1 MTAARTGAAVLPGGV
16 LGILGGGQLG
26 RMTAMAA
33 RSYGYRVQVLDP
45 DPACP
50 ARFVVDSCVTADFED
65 ARAAAGLARGCDVV
79 TIEIERISG
88 EALRAAAAYAPLRPS
103 AEAMHIIQNRARQK
117 RWLLQHGFPVGPF
130 RCAATEGELARA
142 ATELFAVGGQRCFV
156 KSSDGGYDGR
166 GQIEVRS
173 ADEAAGAWQAVG
185 GAGCVIEEALALRH
199 ELSVLV
205 ARAPS
210 GAVRIF
216 PPALNHHEQR
226 VLRWSVLPVPERAL
240 SAQLLQQA
248 TELAGELA
256 RALAIEGLLAVEL
269 FVTED
274 GRLLVNE
281 LAPRPHNT
289 FHATERA
296 CATSQFEQHVRAVC
310 GLPLGDTAV
319 VRPAAIVNLLGEVW
333 LGPRPPA
340 IERALAV
347 PTLRLHLYEKRT
359 PRAGRKMGHLSALG
373 DTPEQALER
382 VLRAQQALTPEPSIR
397 AGAEPDHAQ
406 ALEER
411 S

>member
-1 MTAARTGAAVLPGGV
+1 MTGQPVLPGGV

-79 TIEIERISG
+79 TLEIERISG

-103 AEAMHIIQNRARQK
+103 AEAMHVIQNRARQK
-117 RWLLQHGFPVGPF
+117 RWLAQHGFPVGPF
-130 RCAATEGELARA
+130 RVADTESELAQGA
-142 ATELFAVGGQRCFV
+142 AELLSARCQRCFV
-156 KSSDGGYDGR
+156 KSADGGYDGR
-166 GQIEVRS
+166 GQAEVRS
-173 ADEAAGAWQAVG
+173 VDEAARAWQAVG
-185 GAGCVIEEALALRH
+185 AAGCVIEEALPLRH

-210 GAVRIF
+210 GDVAVF

-226 VLRWSVLPVPERAL
+226 VLRWSVLPVPERVLPGPILA
-240 SAQLLQQA
+240 QA
-248 TELAGELA
+248 TELAGAIARELM
-256 RALAIEGLLAVEL
+256 IEGLLAVEL
-269 FVTED
+269 FITDD

-310 GLPLGDTAV
+310 GLPLGDTTV
-319 VRPAAIVNLLGEVW
+319 VRPAAIVNLLGEIW
-333 LGPRPPA
+333 LGPRPP
-340 IERALAV
+340 ELEDALKI

-382 VLRAQQALTPEPSIR
+382 VLQAQRTLIRDRDGGEPSR
-397 AGAEPDHAQ
+397 CGAR
-406 ALEER
+406 ALEEP
-411 S
+411 